1 MMKEKNDK
9 TLYFYSSKIKN
20 ILFTVI
26 GMLLVILGITVCIVG
41 YLYNDYTVIIIGAVL
56 TIFCSWITVYLIK
69 RLFITEPY
77 LTLTDQQLIINS
89 PLIYE
94 IPIKRGD
101 IGSYETKYQN
111 FNTTIELILP
121 DEKKYKAQLSGIK
134 RKLNSIATMGGV
146 YNTFIIGLNQVKKK
160 DRGLL
165 YYVLDNMNKP
175 GFDFKEYDRKE
186 QLRETNRTKDSLKLE
201 DKITK
206 DYFLSTYSISLLIAG
221 FSWYILAMKD
231 ITLIIVSF
239 LLFPFAKVLYDAIIG
254 FKIDEKMKKQDS
266 VFIYFYRL
274 IYTIYLLLFIFSF
287 VIAPFGVLFLLVR
300 AVYRFLKLK

>member
-1 MMKEKNDK
+1 MKEKNDK